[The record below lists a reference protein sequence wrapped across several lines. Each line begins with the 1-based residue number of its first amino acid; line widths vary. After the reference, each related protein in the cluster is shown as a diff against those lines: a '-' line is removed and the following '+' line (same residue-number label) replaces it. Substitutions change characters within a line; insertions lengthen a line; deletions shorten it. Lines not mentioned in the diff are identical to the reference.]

1 MKRRNFRIP
10 DRLLRYITGISTRKD
25 EKIIEAWKNAS
36 PENRQ
41 LVDEL
46 NDPAAF
52 NRDWRRFN
60 EIDIATRWKELQPR
74 LNPDQ
79 AFRTPVVSIFRRY
92 AAVWITALLA
102 AATLILYTLSG
113 HRHEAIVQN
122 QPGTDTKAPATEP
135 AALTLAFEGHNPVAF
150 DEQLGESVV
159 RMEDLRLSFQRRGRQ
174 LLVSYLDAGASNRK
188 PFTVS
193 SPADGNYEV
202 VLPDSSKVLLNARTD
217 LTIGAGYGQ
226 QTRNTRLRGEANF
239 VVKPAPLMTHDLAF
253 TVDVVTPEAL
263 KHLFRSMGMQFP
275 GLLSITVR
283 GTNFDVRAKPED
295 RSIRAMLLHG
305 KIEVRRPDMAP
316 RTLEEGNAYILGEN
330 GLVRIVQL
338 RDLAGQDAW
347 KKNEFYFNNEPVGA
361 IMAELSRWYG
371 VPIKCPADFT
381 DPFVFSGSRSQPV
394 RSILEQLKA
403 TRHFNYKITNDTIYV
418 SR

>member
-10 DRLLRYITGISTRKD
+10 DRLLRYLTGISTRKD
-25 EKIIEAWKNAS
+25 QKIIEAWKNTSA
-36 PENRQ
+36 ENRQ
-41 LVDEL
+41 LADDL
-46 NDPAAF
+46 DDPAAF
-52 NRDWRRFN
+52 SKDWKRFN
-60 EIDIATRWKELQPR
+60 DIDIEARWKSLQPR
-74 LNPDQ
+74 LNSAPR
-79 AFRTPVVSIFRRY
+79 FENPVISISRRY

-102 AATLILYTLSG
+102 AAALVLYTLSG
-113 HRHEAIVQN
+113 HRHETIVQN
-122 QPGTDTKAPATEP
+122 QPGTSATTPVTEP
-135 AALTLAFEGHNPVAF
+135 VSLMLAYEGHSPVAF
-150 DEQLGESVV
+150 DDQLGESLV

-174 LLVSYLDAGASNRK
+174 LLVSYLNAGASNRK

-193 SPADGNYEV
+193 SPAGGDYEV
-202 VLPDSSKVLLNARTD
+202 ILPDSSTVLMNAMTD
-217 LTIGAGYGQ
+217 LTIGAGYGL
-226 QTRNTRLRGEANF
+226 QTRNTRLKGEANF
-239 VVKPAPLMTHDLAF
+239 VVKPVPVETEPSLAF
-253 TVDVVTPEAL
+253 TVDVVTPEPL
-263 KHLFRSMGMQFP
+263 KHLFRSMGMEFP
-275 GLLSITVR
+275 GLSITVR
-283 GTNFDVRAKPED
+283 GTNFDVRANPDD

-316 RTLEEGNAYILGEN
+316 KTIGEGSAYILGEN

-338 RDLAGQDAW
+338 KDLAGQDSW
-347 KKNEFYFNNEPVGA
+347 KRDEFDFNNQPVGV

-403 TRHFNYKITNDTIYV
+403 TRHFNYKITRDTIYV